1 MKKILLS
8 SAVMVLLAFMVSCGG
23 ASKENATTD
32 ANATTEQSD
41 VVETSELSVL
51 QKYEEFVN
59 KALPLIEDMKK
70 GDAAAA
76 LEYNKLTEELAQ
88 FTNDNIEEIGN
99 FTEEEAQKYQ
109 ELAEKLA
116 TAFAAN

>member
-8 SAVMVLLAFMVSCGG
+8 SAAMVLLAFMVSCGG
-23 ASKENATTD
+23 ASKENATD

-41 VVETSELSVL
+41 VVEPAELGVL
-51 QKYEEFVN
+51 QQYEEFVN
-59 KALPLIEDMKK
+59 KALPLIEDVKK
-70 GDAAAA
+70 GDAAAV

-88 FTNDNIEEIGN
+88 FTGDNIEEIAN

-116 TAFAAN
+116 AAFAAN